1 MRRPILLSAACL
13 LLPAFLVFFSRTPS
27 VALLWT
33 LLPYT
38 RAQRPTLPHALSPY
52 DGSWSGSG
60 VADNGKVISLT
71 LTVADSVV
79 TGVAYNFAGTNGL
92 PCTDS
97 SHDPFPAGSRPPIT
111 NSAFA
116 YSDSSLT
123 ISGTFSS
130 PSAVAGEFS
139 LLWAARYDYCNGAY
153 HATWSAAK
161 LAPAAAAPAA
171 PVTVSWCGINVN
183 CRDLLVQLFVFG
195 LSNGA
200 VLALNAIAITVI
212 YSTVRIL
219 NLAHGDVFA
228 LITALVTTTLNFIGV
243 RANWPP
249 LVLAAVLAGM
259 LAFAIGFGALL
270 SAGI

>member
-1 MRRPILLSAACL
+1 MRRPLLLFGFCL
-13 LLPAFLVFFSRTPS
+13 LLPAFLVFFSRAPVPAHAQTPG
-27 VALLWT
+27 
-33 LLPYT
+33 
-38 RAQRPTLPHALSPY
+38 PY
-52 DGSWSGSG
+52 DGAWAGSG

-71 LTVADSVV
+71 LTVADSAV
-79 TGVAYNFAGTNGL
+79 TGVAYNFTGTNGL

-130 PSAVAGEFS
+130 PSAVAGAFS

-153 HATWSAAK
+153 HATWTAAK
-161 LAPAAAAPAA
+161 LAPVVAAPAA
-171 PVTVSWCGINVN
+171 PATASWCGINVN
-183 CRDLLVQLFVFG
+183 CRDLLLQLFVFG

-243 RANWPP
+243 RENWPP
-249 LVLAAVLAGM
+249 LGIAAVLVAI
-259 LAFAIGFGALL
+259 LAFAVCFVVVL
-270 SAGI
+270 SPPPPPPAFSPFPRPPRL